1 MKEQK
6 VVGRQ
11 KIKNRKRKERY
22 AYRHTECLLSI
33 HTVCY
38 KHSGIYVYLASILS
52 IGGLVNVRYAENAL
66 IHVIAKLCH
75 CHARP

>member
-1 MKEQK
+1 MLI
-6 VVGRQ
+6 G
-11 KIKNRKRKERY
+11 I
-22 AYRHTECLLSI
+22 LFSI

-66 IHVIAKLCH
+66 IHVITKLCH